1 MKWALPTTSKRTDVS
16 GARFQHTRLNKDE
29 ALLTCRAARPALLL
43 SARLYGF
50 FCMPSRSFQINKTG
64 PRLKQLAYRGL
75 AYLSLGLAILG
86 VILPGLPATEFL
98 LLAAW
103 ASARGSPRLHR
114 WLQQHPLFGSMLRD
128 WHSGHV
134 ARRSKW
140 FASLSMLLCFALL
153 LWHQP
158 RCRHGLWGTLVV
170 VKNRAG
176 QTNLSR
182 LSGQA
187 PSQTVSLRSVRPRPS
202 TCCIRCTA
210 VSRGPLQ
217 SDLKPAPAD

>member
-1 MKWALPTTSKRTDVS
+1 
-16 GARFQHTRLNKDE
+16 
-29 ALLTCRAARPALLL
+29 
-43 SARLYGF
+43 
-50 FCMPSRSFQINKTG
+50 MPSRSFQINKTG

-158 RCRHGLWGTLVV
+158 PPWLVIFAGVGMACGALWLW
-170 VKNRAG
+170 
-176 QTNLSR
+176 
-182 LSGQA
+182 
-187 PSQTVSLRSVRPRPS
+187 
-202 TCCIRCTA
+202 
-210 VSRGPLQ
+210 
-217 SDLKPAPAD
+217 LKTEPDKPT